1 MKDFALLVG
10 NDINNIKPGKSWK
23 ELLDDITT
31 YCGVRYINREE
42 KPLPMLY
49 EEIFLSA
56 IQTKMMDEKEL
67 KIYIAGIVSN
77 QSK

>member
-1 MKDFALLVG
+1 MILPPTAVLGTL
-10 NDINNIKPGKSWK
+10 I
-23 ELLDDITT
+23 E
-31 YCGVRYINREE
+31 RR